1 MKLYFHCIIQINRE
15 DFHEHK
21 RHSPCNVS
29 RLISLTNL
37 HCFVHI
43 KDQNALL
50 LAFTYCMLILG
61 VSCCECPVLLVLSL
75 CLLNHTWQS
84 AAEVLSSNNQEKNP
98 LLLFMQNV
106 YSLLGNTLFISVAS
120 VQNMGGH

>member
-1 MKLYFHCIIQINRE
+1 
-15 DFHEHK
+15 
-21 RHSPCNVS
+21 
-29 RLISLTNL
+29 
-37 HCFVHI
+37 
-43 KDQNALL
+43 
-50 LAFTYCMLILG
+50 MLILG